1 MVGRASAGL
10 CPCPGRSGAD
20 VAIVDLN
27 PDTAASVAAEVEQ
40 LGRRSLAVVA
50 DVSDAE
56 QVGEMVAQVIA
67 AWGRLDIGVNNAGV
81 RCWAAA
87 EEMTVPEWDDLMAV
101 NLKAVF
107 LCCQAEARVMLAQGY
122 GKIINTASMSAH
134 IVNRPQKQVGYNTSK
149 AGVVHLTRSLAA
161 EWADRGV
168 RVNSISPGYTETPLV
183 ASVAHLI
190 PGWLKDVPLGRM
202 GPGKRP
208 AGRSRLSGGRGLG
221 LCHGARSHCR
231 WRLHLLVTFPKST
244 GRPNRAALICEPGS
258 G

>member
-1 MVGRASAGL
+1 MGILERFSLRGRTALVTGGGQGIGQAYAHAL
-10 CPCPGRSGAD
+10 AEAGAD

-56 QVGEMVAQVIA
+56 QVGEMVARVIA

-202 GPGKRP
+202 GQVSDLQG
-208 AGRSRLSGGRGLG
+208 AVVYLAAEASDYVTGHDLIVDGGYT
-221 LCHGARSHCR
+221 C
-231 WRLHLLVTFPKST
+231 W
-244 GRPNRAALICEPGS
+244 
-258 G
+258 

>member
-1 MVGRASAGL
+1 MGILERFSLRGRTALVTGGGQGIGQAYAHAL
-10 CPCPGRSGAD
+10 AEAGAD

-202 GPGKRP
+202 GQVSDLQG
-208 AGRSRLSGGRGLG
+208 AVVYLAAEASDYVTGHDLIVDGGYT
-221 LCHGARSHCR
+221 C
-231 WRLHLLVTFPKST
+231 W
-244 GRPNRAALICEPGS
+244 
-258 G
+258 